1 MQDIQHWS
9 TDTFFGRTA
18 CNLRAWCSNSLS
30 SFKIDEGLG
39 FPRQRKKA
47 ASCLRGANSILTSD
61 ISFLSIDTLYSW
73 EAVELVHSHRVSKS
87 YHSSLFCLYFSP
99 FIPDILVW
107 CESSHRLKHGVVLPV
122 VGSRHQAWSTNQPG
136 THIAHHVSI
145 QVGHDHHIELLG
157 PGNKLPHNTKT

>member
-9 TDTFFGRTA
+9 TDNFFGRTA

-61 ISFLSIDTLYSW
+61 IYSRQSTCCTVGKQWNSYIVTVYPNLISHHFFVSIFHLLFLTFLSDVNPLT
-73 EAVELVHSHRVSKS
+73 VS
-87 YHSSLFCLYFSP
+87 
-99 FIPDILVW
+99 
-107 CESSHRLKHGVVLPV
+107 
-122 VGSRHQAWSTNQPG
+122 
-136 THIAHHVSI
+136 
-145 QVGHDHHIELLG
+145 
-157 PGNKLPHNTKT
+157 NTA